1 MRSYLVKVHCCG
13 TRWIVHVPALDRWTL
28 VTEKSSIKQIARQ
41 MISILA
47 GAEPASFE
55 VDLVEGRALSTV
67 GEFAPD
73 PGALRRWDPAPTR
86 APSR

>member
-28 VTEKSSIKQIARQ
+28 VTEKSSIKRIARQ
-41 MISILA
+41 MISTLA
-47 GAEPASFE
+47 GAEPGSFE
-55 VDLVEGRALSTV
+55 LDLLEGRALSTV
-67 GEFAPD
+67 DEFAAD
-73 PGALRRWDPAPTR
+73 PGALRRWDSAPTT